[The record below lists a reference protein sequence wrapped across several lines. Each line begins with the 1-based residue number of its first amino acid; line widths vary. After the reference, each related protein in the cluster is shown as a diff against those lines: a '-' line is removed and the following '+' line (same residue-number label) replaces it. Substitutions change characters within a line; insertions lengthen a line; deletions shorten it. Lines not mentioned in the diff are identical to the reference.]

1 MEQNGGP
8 RNRMAMLC
16 TLNFF
21 EIKRQKHTLG
31 KKKAYPANG
40 AYQIAFVL
48 AEE

>member
-1 MEQNGGP
+1 MEDPEIEWQCYVP
-8 RNRMAMLC
+8 L
-16 TLNFF
+16 TF

-48 AEE
+48 AQE